1 MSKPSIQ
8 AQIGDVA
15 YQVTLSNAHHQWMAD
30 ELQAVGG
37 GDTGPNPKELL
48 LSSLAACT
56 AITLKMYA
64 ARKQW
69 PLREVKLQLSFDAAD
84 QPGTATRIVRQ
95 IELLGDLD
103 DEQRRRLMQVA
114 DACPV
119 HKILTGQID
128 IVSRLE
134 AAL

>member
-1 MSKPSIQ
+1 MSKPSVQ
-8 AQIGDVA
+8 ARIA
-15 YQVTLSNAHHQWMAD
+15 KTPYQVTLSTAQHQWLAD
-30 ELQAVGG
+30 EPVEAGG
-37 GDTGPNPKELL
+37 GDTGPSPKEVL

-69 PLREVKLQLSFDAAD
+69 PLQEVKLELSLEVAA
-84 QPGTATRIVRQ
+84 QAGAATRIVRQ

-103 DEQRRRLMQVA
+103 EEQRRRLMQIA

-119 HKILTGQID
+119 HKILTGTVEI
-128 IVSRLE
+128 SSSLK
-134 AAL
+134 AAQ